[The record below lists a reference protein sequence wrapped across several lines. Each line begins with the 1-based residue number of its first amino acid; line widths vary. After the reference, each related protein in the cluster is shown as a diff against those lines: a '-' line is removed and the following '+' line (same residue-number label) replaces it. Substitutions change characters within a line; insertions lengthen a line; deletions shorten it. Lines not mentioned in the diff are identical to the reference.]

1 MPGRNNMVFLVDDDD
16 AVRHAL
22 RLYLERSEF
31 TVRDFS
37 SGQALLEEI
46 DAGDA
51 GVLVTDLR
59 MGEMS
64 GLDLQ
69 GELKARGIELPVI
82 FISGHGSI
90 KDSVVAMQA
99 GAHDFIEKPF
109 ENEVLLESVRRALQ
123 AGSLHVRLSAPG
135 LELKKRYASLTP
147 REQQT
152 MQFVLQGSSNR
163 EIAQLLN
170 VSDRTVE
177 VHRSRVMHKMCAS
190 NLPELV
196 RMSVSLG
203 ISEIP

>member
-1 MPGRNNMVFLVDDDD
+1 MRNREVFLVDDDD

-22 RLYLERSEF
+22 RLYLEHSDLN
-31 TVRDFS
+31 VRDFN
-37 SGQALLEEI
+37 SGRALLEQI
-46 DAGDA
+46 DAQDA

-59 MGEMS
+59 MDEMS

-69 GELKARGIELPVI
+69 GELKARGVELPVI

-90 KDSVVAMQA
+90 KDSVLAMKA

-109 ENEVLLESVRRALQ
+109 KNEVLLESIRRALQ
-123 AGSLHVRLSAPG
+123 AGALRGRSSGSVP
-135 LELKKRYASLTP
+135 ELKKRFASLTP

-152 MQFVLQGSSNR
+152 MKLVLQGTSNR
-163 EIAQLLN
+163 EIARLLN
-170 VSDRTVE
+170 LSDRTVE
-177 VHRSRVMHKMCAS
+177 VHRSRVMRKMCAR

-203 ISEIP
+203 ISEVP